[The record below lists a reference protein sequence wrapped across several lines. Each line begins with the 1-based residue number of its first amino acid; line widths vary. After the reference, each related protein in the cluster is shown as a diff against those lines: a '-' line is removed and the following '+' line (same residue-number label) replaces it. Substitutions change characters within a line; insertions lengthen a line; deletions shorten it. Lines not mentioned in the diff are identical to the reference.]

1 MNCGIARALHA
12 RRTLTAHVFSRSI
25 VIIASGNMVNM
36 HNTLNLQLHKK
47 HARLQSKQ
55 EVVGPRA
62 VRAQELVVAPTYSS
76 PTLAPRVGLVLT
88 DQQQHHVAQR
98 QQHAQHVSLHM
109 LRRGP
114 RCELRWRIYLISHA
128 MLEL

>member
-12 RRTLTAHVFSRSI
+12 RSTLAAHVFRCSI
-25 VIIASGNMVNM
+25 VVIASGNMVNM

-62 VRAQELVVAPTYSS
+62 VRAEEHVLAPT
-76 PTLAPRVGLVLT
+76 
-88 DQQQHHVAQR
+88 
-98 QQHAQHVSLHM
+98 
-109 LRRGP
+109 
-114 RCELRWRIYLISHA
+114 
-128 MLEL
+128 